1 MIDKAHISHTLVSL
15 SLSLPRRC
23 CRQLTKHVDDRVTSM
38 VTNTIQSNRM
48 PTDGGVQR
56 GVCGAEEDR
65 YIVLYRRCTY
75 RTKKFYVHRSS
86 GWRQLGGYSTVCTST

>member
-1 MIDKAHISHTLVSL
+1 MAHISHTLVSL

-48 PTDGGVQR
+48 PTDGGI
-56 GVCGAEEDR
+56 AEDVAED
-65 YIVLYRRCTY
+65 ISIRRCTY
-75 RTKKFYVHRSS
+75 EEVTYVVPWDGDIPS
-86 GWRQLGGYSTVCTST
+86 

>member
-1 MIDKAHISHTLVSL
+1 MAHISHTLVSL

-48 PTDGGVQR
+48 PTDGGI
-56 GVCGAEEDR
+56 AEDVAED
-65 YIVLYRRCTY
+65 ISIRRCTY
-75 RTKKFYVHRSS
+75 EEVTYVVPWDREIPS
-86 GWRQLGGYSTVCTST
+86 